1 MAEVQENSEQ
11 RKKELAM
18 IHIGKKE
25 LGLDDDL
32 YRAFLKQLCGK
43 ESSAELDGPS
53 RRLVLAA
60 MRGRGAF
67 KRKSGRPHN
76 FNEPSRHRMMTK
88 IGALLAE
95 AKYPWSYAD
104 TLAKRFCKVD
114 RLAFVPVEK
123 LYKIITAL
131 VKDAERKGRRLG

>member
-1 MAEVQENSEQ
+1 MDEQ
-11 RKKELAM
+11 RNKELAM
-18 IHIGKKE
+18 IHLGKKE

-32 YRAFLKQLCGK
+32 YRAFLFDICGK
-43 ESSAELDGPS
+43 ESAAELKS
-53 RRLVLAA
+53 SERRLVIAV

-67 KRKSGRPHN
+67 QKRNRRPHN
-76 FNEPSRHRMMTK
+76 FYEPSRHRMMAK

-104 TLAKRFCKVD
+104 TIAKRVCKVD

-123 LYKIITAL
+123 LGSIIAAL
-131 VKDAERKGRRLG
+131 VKDAKRNGRRLE

>member
-1 MAEVQENSEQ
+1 MGKSVENADV

-67 KRKSGRPHN
+67 KRKNGRPHN
-76 FNEPSRHRMMTK
+76 FYEPSRHRMMTK

-104 TLAKRFCKVD
+104 TIAKRVCKVD

-123 LYKIITAL
+123 LGSIIAAL
-131 VKDAERKGRRLG
+131 VKDAKRNGRRLE